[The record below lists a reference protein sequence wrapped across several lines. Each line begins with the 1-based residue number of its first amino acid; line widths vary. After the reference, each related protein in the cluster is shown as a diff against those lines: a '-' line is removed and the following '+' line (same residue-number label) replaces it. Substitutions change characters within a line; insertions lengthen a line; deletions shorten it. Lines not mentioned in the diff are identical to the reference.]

1 VDDMSGSVHGK
12 PATRLATLAVVAI
25 VTSGTETAQACQVC
39 FPFPKKSIVDHLFEC
54 ESVVL
59 AREDPQRPFHYR
71 AIEVLKGAAPQAP
84 IDLFL
89 DSGNRRILR
98 FHPDRSVVLARA
110 GSGTWRRLA
119 MADAT
124 LLPVVRDV
132 LKRAPDWQR
141 PGTARFDYFAKLFG
155 HDHPVI
161 RDLAHIEVAR
171 APYSEIRRLGK
182 GFSRTKIQA
191 ALRDPRYMEWWAL
204 HILLLAQSE
213 DARDKQRIVDSMRS
227 AERFGSTLQLGAW
240 ATAFIEIEGKKAI
253 EFLESRYL
261 GALRRVE
268 ELREVVAALSVHG
281 NSGRTQL
288 RDRIV
293 ESYGVLLAQHPQM
306 APRIVGDLLAW
317 RRWEMAEPVRRAADR
332 CANSLPP
339 EALGKLRWFAAMAAR
354 ARSAS
359 GPR

>member
-1 VDDMSGSVHGK
+1 MSGTVQRK
-12 PATRLATLAVVAI
+12 PVTRLATLAVVAI
-25 VTSGTETAQACQVC
+25 VTSATETAQACQIC
-39 FPFPKKSIVDHLFEC
+39 FPFPKKSVADHLIEC

-89 DSGNRRILR
+89 DSGTRRILR

-124 LLPVVRDV
+124 VLPVVRDI
-132 LKRAPDWQR
+132 LKRTPEWQR

-155 HDHPVI
+155 HDHTVI
-161 RDLAHIEVAR
+161 RDLAHLEVAR
-171 APYSEIRRLGK
+171 APYSHIRRFGR
-182 GFSRTKIQA
+182 GVPRRKILA
-191 ALRDPRYMEWWAL
+191 ALRDVRYAEWWAL
-204 HILLLAQSE
+204 HILLLAQSG
-213 DARDKQRIVDSMRS
+213 DARDKQRIVDSVRS
-227 AERFGSTLQLGAW
+227 AERFRSTLHLGAW
-240 ATAFIEIEGKKAI
+240 ATAFIEIEGEKAI

-261 GALRRVE
+261 RAPHRVE
-268 ELREVVAALSVHG
+268 ELREVLAALSVHG

-293 ESYGVLLAQHPQM
+293 ASYRVLLAQHPQM
-306 APRIVGDLLAW
+306 APRIVGDLLVW

-339 EALGKLRWFAAMAAR
+339 EAIGKLRWFAAMAAR
-354 ARSAS
+354 ARRAPV
-359 GPR
+359 PR